1 MGIEPT
7 TYSLPRNR
15 YTSKPQRQIVFCN
28 QIYERVSFSFRK
40 DGLKANLIISHF
52 HGQYGDNTIKSIDL
66 PDVQA
71 GPSHSKFKL
80 TRVGVTG
87 VKKLVQVKRPQAKN
101 IITLVVKMD
110 LFVDLPAFQKGSH
123 MSRNL
128 ELVSEITEKNN
139 HTPVEDLETFCANTA
154 ERLLEKHDYAS
165 RSEIK
170 AEADY
175 FLERTYPSGAT
186 GFEPYKLV
194 AEARAEK
201 NGETK
206 KLIGVKVIGMTACP
220 CAMEIIRKIGKYT
233 PKDVPP
239 THNQRNTTTV
249 MIEVPRNDITIDA
262 NDLIDLSEDAFSSP
276 TYSILKR
283 GEEGQIV
290 FNAHQNPKFVEDVVR
305 DILRNILKKY
315 HHLPDETLLVV
326 RSESEESI
334 HKHNAYA
341 ERVTTLAELKK

>member
-1 MGIEPT
+1 
-7 TYSLPRNR
+7 
-15 YTSKPQRQIVFCN
+15 
-28 QIYERVSFSFRK
+28 
-40 DGLKANLIISHF
+40 
-52 HGQYGDNTIKSIDL
+52 
-66 PDVQA
+66 VQA

-87 VKKLVQVKRPQAKN
+87 VKKLVQVKRPNAEQ
-101 IITLVVKMD
+101 IISLVVKMD
-110 LFVDLPAFQKGSH
+110 LFVDLPASQKGSH

-128 ELVSEITEKNN
+128 ELVSEITDKHME
-139 HTPVEDLETFCANTA
+139 TPVQDLETFCANTA
-154 ERLLEKHDYAS
+154 ERLLEKHEYAT

-175 FLERTYPSGAT
+175 FLERTYPSGYK

-194 AEARAEK
+194 AEARSKK
-201 NGETK
+201 NVGTK

-220 CAMEIIRKIGKYT
+220 CAMEIIRKIGNYQ
-233 PKDVPP
+233 PNDVPP
-239 THNQRNTTTV
+239 THNQRNITTV
-249 MIEVPRNDITIDA
+249 MIEVPRNELTIDA
-262 NDLIDLSEDAFSSP
+262 NDLIELSEDAFSSP
-276 TYSILKR
+276 TFSILKR

-290 FNAHQNPKFVEDVVR
+290 YEAHKKPKFVEDVVR

-315 HHLPDETLLVV
+315 SHLPDDTLVVV